1 METIFINTKNSKTN
15 DSNKFIYQFTNNR
28 NLKNLSNK
36 NIGLV
41 NLSIYYTW
49 KNIKSAYNNNKF
61 KTSAPTWNDEFDLP
75 DGSYS
80 ISDIRDYFE
89 FIIKKYEALTENPPI
104 QIYPNKIK
112 NRIVFKVKT
121 GYKLELLSPE
131 MMKLL
136 GSTKQDV
143 DKDKDGGVPKLE
155 SVEVVSVHCNL
166 TNNSYQ
172 QASKVLFTFAPNKQ
186 FGQLITISHHS
197 LTMLKTTNAEFQSV
211 ELWFTD
217 QDNRLLQIED
227 SVNITL
233 ILGRDY
239 KTEILNRRK
248 FKKYVTGFSFLS
260 FKRKFGDKYVKK
272 LMDTAT
278 KT

>member
-1 METIFINTKNSKTN
+1 
-15 DSNKFIYQFTNNR
+15 
-28 NLKNLSNK
+28 
-36 NIGLV
+36 
-41 NLSIYYTW
+41 
-49 KNIKSAYNNNKF
+49 
-61 KTSAPTWNDEFDLP
+61 
-75 DGSYS
+75 
-80 ISDIRDYFE
+80 
-89 FIIKKYEALTENPPI
+89 
-104 QIYPNKIK
+104 
-112 NRIVFKVKT
+112 
-121 GYKLELLSPE
+121 
-131 MMKLL
+131 MKLL
-136 GSTKQDV
+136 GSAKRDA
-143 DKDKDGGVPKLE
+143 DKDKDGEDVPKLE
-155 SVEVVSVHCNL
+155 SVKVVLVYCNL
-166 TNNSYQ
+166 VNKGYQ
-172 QASKVLFTFAPNKQ
+172 KASKVLFTFAPNKQ

-248 FKKYVTGFSFLS
+248 FKKYVKGFSFLS

-278 KT
+278 KTWTDPTKTTSKRVVQKTIEATGDLIGK